1 MCACARG
8 RRAAVVS
15 EPSRALA
22 RRYAKALLEVAR
34 AEGQE
39 PASLGSELGGLVR
52 LMEDNAALRRALL
65 QPSLKAPARRRLVGA
80 LADAGQGSALLRRLL
95 ELLAGRDRLALL
107 PVLAEEFAR
116 AARAAQG
123 RVSAEAVTAVPLGV
137 PQRAALSSALGAA
150 VGKTVELEA
159 RVDPALLG
167 GVLVKLGGRS
177 YDGSVRGQLAALR
190 ARLSSG
196 S

>member
-1 MCACARG
+1 MCARG
-8 RRAAVVS
+8 RRAVVVS

-22 RRYAKALLEVAR
+22 RRYAKALLDVAR

-39 PASLGSELGGLVR
+39 PASLVRELSGLVR
-52 LMEDNAALRRALL
+52 LMEDNPGLRRALL
-65 QPSLKAPARRRLVGA
+65 QPTLKAPARRRLVGA
-80 LADAGQGSALLRRLL
+80 LAEAGKGSGLLRRLL
-95 ELLAGRDRLALL
+95 EMLASRDRLALL
-107 PVLAEEFAR
+107 PALAEEFAR
-116 AARAAQG
+116 AASALQG
-123 RVSAEAVTAVPLGV
+123 RVSAEAVTAVPLGE
-137 PQRAALSSALGAA
+137 PQRAALSRALGAA
-150 VGKTVELEA
+150 VGKTVDLDT

-167 GVLVKLGGRS
+167 GVLVKLGGRR